1 MKNNTSLYVAMT
13 LALGFNISSAIPLHA
28 QGMIS
33 APSSADAMVDEG
45 LGALANAD
53 PKEISTIQRLLR
65 RLGYLKDENMTRE
78 MDEETVT
85 ALIIHLKDTNT
96 SPVGITADRV
106 LRSLF
111 TAAWN
116 KEGWATGKVNG
127 QDLVVEPGEVRP

>member
-1 MKNNTSLYVAMT
+1 
-13 LALGFNISSAIPLHA
+13 
-28 QGMIS
+28 
-33 APSSADAMVDEG
+33 MVDEG

-78 MDEETVT
+78 MDEETVS
-85 ALIIHLKDTNT
+85 ALLAHFKDANT
-96 SPVGITADRV
+96 SPNGMTVDRAM
-106 LRSLF
+106 RSLF

-127 QDLVVEPGEVRP
+127 QDLVVEPAEVRQASRLSPT